1 MVDAEVLRE
10 RLRALDGY
18 VSALEAPASTSR
30 ERFVADADLHDLAER
45 RLHLAVECM
54 IDTAN
59 HIIATEGLQAA
70 KTYRD
75 AFAILSEHGVIDAPL
90 ARRLSGWAG
99 LRNVLVHLYLDIDH
113 GIVHEALTNE
123 LGDLSEFATRLRGW
137 LHARP

>member
-18 VSALEAPASTSR
+18 VSVLEAPASQPR
-30 ERFVADADLHDLAER
+30 ERFIADADLHDLAER

-54 IDTAN
+54 IDMAN
-59 HIIATEGLQAA
+59 HIIATEGLRAA

-75 AFAILSEHGVIDAPL
+75 AFAILSDHGVIDGSL

-113 GIVHEALTNE
+113 GLVHEALKNE
-123 LGDLSEFATRLRGW
+123 LGDLTEFGARLRDW
-137 LHARP
+137 LHTRS

>member
-18 VSALEAPASTSR
+18 VGSLGTSASLSR
-30 ERFVADADLHDLAER
+30 ERFVEDADLHDLAER

-54 IDTAN
+54 IDVAN
-59 HIIATEGLQAA
+59 HVIASEGLQVA

-75 AFAILSEHGVIDAPL
+75 AFSILADHGVVDAPL
-90 ARRLSGWAG
+90 ARRLGGWAG

-113 GIVHEALTNE
+113 GLVHEALTND
-123 LGDLSEFATRLRGW
+123 LGDLVEFAAHLRDW
-137 LHARP
+137 LGARS